1 MSDKKLTLIQKSTEE
16 LQEFIEAQQKVL
28 MQLNKKLQ
36 KLESENIQL
45 KIQLDRTP
53 QVTTD
58 KKNIFTTS
66 DEESIARE
74 QLYLLHQVSMTREL
88 SYEEC
93 KKVDTYTK
101 LLLAINS
108 KEKGNDDAAKKED
121 TADLLKIVEQKDGNG
136 K

>member
-93 KKVDTYTK
+93 KKVDTFTK